1 MTAINPSGLMKVLS
15 AVNLK
20 ELLIEY
26 VDLGESNQLI
36 EMYYLL
42 DEACG
47 EIENELISRGVW
59 EEDE

>member
-1 MTAINPSGLMKVLS
+1 MKVLS

-26 VDLGESNQLI
+26 VDLGESNELI

-59 EEDE
+59 EEDEW

>member
-1 MTAINPSGLMKVLS
+1 MKVLS
-15 AVNLK
+15 AVKNLK
-20 ELLIEY
+20 ELLLNY
-26 VDLGESNQLI
+26 VEVGNSNELI

-42 DEACG
+42 DDACE